1 MDGTFRATFR
11 ESNGF
16 TAHFAE
22 GNSASADFG
31 EVQFV
36 QVADWYEGEY
46 TVEPTEEAQII
57 PTTGK
62 SMMQDFIVAP
72 IPNNYGLI
80 TWDGHTITV
89 S

>member
-22 GNSASADFG
+22 GNAASADFG

-46 TVEPTEEAQII
+46 TFVPTEQTQII
-57 PTTGK
+57 PTKGK
-62 SMMQDFIVAP
+62 SMAQDIVIQA
-72 IPNNYGLI
+72 IPSNYGRIVWNGSTL
-80 TWDGHTITV
+80 TV